1 MARYDKKTGAWVGD
15 SRITGFPRKQR
26 RGFETE
32 AAAKQWEKDRRLRLL
47 DPEKA
52 LILLKLSQGSL
63 DYLKHCRRQKM
74 AANTIRDKKSIL
86 LQMAHFVGP
95 DLLLK
100 EVKPYH
106 ISQFLDALYDRRE
119 DELLAWQKEQDKPVE
134 NREKGTR
141 KKPVEP
147 GKNANRYRRQIV
159 TFFNHFVKKQILPTN
174 PAEAT
179 STYDESNF
187 EKYVPPGEDI
197 EAIKAVANQDELDII
212 RVLIH
217 TGARA
222 GEIRNMQFNDL
233 SPENNALTLWTTKR
247 QGSKK
252 EGHTMEIGPA
262 LKEILERRQQS
273 LNSPWVFPNPDGKK
287 MPRRSLDNIMPR
299 LCARVIDSIKES
311 GVEEKDITFKPFTM
325 HSIRH
330 FMAVQIFLREGLA
343 KTQKFLRHKR
353 ATTTDIYIRSLLD
366 LKEISAPVTDDIE
379 KSLLNSGVHSK
390 VVPLFK

>member
-1 MARYDKKTGAWVGD
+1 
-15 SRITGFPRKQR
+15 
-26 RGFETE
+26 
-32 AAAKQWEKDRRLRLL
+32 
-47 DPEKA
+47 
-52 LILLKLSQGSL
+52 
-63 DYLKHCRRQKM
+63 M
-74 AANTIRDKKSIL
+74 AANTIRDKKYIL
-86 LQMAHFVGP
+86 LQLAHFIGP
-95 DLLLK
+95 DIILK

-119 DELLAWQKEQDKPVE
+119 NEFLEWQKEQDKPVCY
-134 NREKGTR
+134 RTKGTR
-141 KKPVEP
+141 KTPVDP
-147 GKNANRYRRQIV
+147 GKNTNRYRRQIV
-159 TFFNHFVKKQILPTN
+159 TFFNYFVKKQIIPTN

-179 STYDESNF
+179 STYDESEF

-222 GEIRNMQFNDL
+222 GEIRNMQFSDF

-247 QGSKK
+247 QGSKR
-252 EGHTMEIGPA
+252 EGHTMEIGHG
-262 LKEILERRQQS
+262 LKEILDRRQHALDS
-273 LNSPWVFPNPDGKK
+273 TWVFPNPDGQK
-287 MPRRSLDNIMPR
+287 MPRRSLDNILPR
-299 LCARVIDSIKES
+299 LCARVMDTLKES
-311 GVEEKDITFKPFTM
+311 GLEEKYITFKPFTM

-379 KSLLNSGVHSK
+379 KSLASSGIHSK
-390 VVPLFK
+390 VVPLFNGTK